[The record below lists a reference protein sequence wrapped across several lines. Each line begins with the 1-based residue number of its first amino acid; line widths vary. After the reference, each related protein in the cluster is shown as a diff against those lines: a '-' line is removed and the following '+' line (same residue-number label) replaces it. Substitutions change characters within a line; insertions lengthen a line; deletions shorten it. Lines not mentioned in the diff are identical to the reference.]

1 MKEVDLF
8 ENVGIV
14 VNYYWKPSFPTS
26 CRYSTLVSLLSLV
39 EAGFKENIVLVD
51 GSPIHDPFIE
61 EQCEVLGI
69 RSIHTDSNLTFA
81 EGYNLG
87 IEHSQGEYVCL
98 MANDIYPTRD
108 AFEKMFEWIAKP
120 EVGCSFPYLTTSDYP
135 GQVSSFVRRAVTC
148 EPTFM
153 TLNINLFKRSVLE
166 EIGGLDR
173 DFSGG
178 YNDVDLLVKIR
189 KLGYRVVL
197 VGDTNAIHLGRMTI
211 SQGSNYKISAR
222 DHDLFVKKYPALA
235 AKHGKWGYKHWV
247 KPFAVN
253 KRIAFLWWLCQHTP
267 STRLRNRFE
276 RELIRHEAEFTRCAE
291 LKTK

>member
-1 MKEVDLF
+1 MNLPFDNL
-8 ENVGIV
+8 GIV
-14 VNYYWKPSFPTS
+14 VNYFWKESFPES
-26 CRYSTLVSLLSLV
+26 FHLSTLVSLTCLL
-39 EAGFKENIVLVD
+39 EAGLRENVVLVD
-51 GSPIHDPFIE
+51 GSPVPDPFIRS
-61 EQCEVLGI
+61 QCERMGI
-69 RSIHTDSNLTFA
+69 ACLQSQNNLNFA
-81 EGYNLG
+81 DGYNLG
-87 IEHSQGEYVCL
+87 IKHLKSEYIGL
-98 MANDIYPTRD
+98 MANDIFPSRD
-108 AFEKMFEWIAKP
+108 VFIKLFDWVSRP
-120 EVGCSFPYLTTSDYP
+120 DVGCAFPYLSTGDYP
-135 GQVSSFVRRAVTC
+135 GQIAAFVSKPLTC

-153 TLNINLFKRSVLE
+153 TLNLNLFKRSVLE

-276 RELIRHEAEFTRCAE
+276 RELIRHEAEFARCAE